1 MNALYP
7 LYKVFWLNECTNT
20 KLVFQNIYYRE
31 NIIWVPTWFT
41 GSILVRGI
49 VRYINN
55 EIKYKQMK
63 WSNATIART
72 SCRLS
77 QERVPHEG
85 YPRNAYLMKAISGM
99 ISQERVHH
107 EGYLRNAYLMK
118 AISETRTSWRLSQE
132 RIPHEG
138 YLRNAYLMKAI
149 PGTRTSWSLFQERV
163 PHEGYPRNAY
173 SMKAITGTRTS
184 WRLSQERVLCTKL
197 DLYVFTTYIYYI
209 RLKIKPNSVR
219 IRS

>member
-1 MNALYP
+1 MLVFWFNSNKTFDERATMNALYP

-72 SCRLS
+72 SWRLSQERVPHEGYPRKAYLMKAIQGTSTSWRLSQERVPHEVYSRNAYLMKAIQGTRTPWRLS

-85 YPRNAYLMKAISGM
+85 YPRNASCAL
-99 ISQERVHH
+99 
-107 EGYLRNAYLMK
+107 N
-118 AISETRTSWRLSQE
+118 
-132 RIPHEG
+132 
-138 YLRNAYLMKAI
+138 
-149 PGTRTSWSLFQERV
+149 
-163 PHEGYPRNAY
+163 
-173 SMKAITGTRTS
+173 
-184 WRLSQERVLCTKL
+184 
-197 DLYVFTTYIYYI
+197 
-209 RLKIKPNSVR
+209 
-219 IRS
+219 